1 MMMGSDW
8 AWGWGGMWFGW
19 LLLIGFT
26 VAVIVLAVW
35 SIRLSTP
42 AGRIDSGA
50 ASREQQASSALDIL
64 QARYARSEI
73 TKAEYLDMRATLQRP

>member
-35 SIRLSTP
+35 FDQFIK
-42 AGRIDSGA
+42 
-50 ASREQQASSALDIL
+50 
-64 QARYARSEI
+64 ARQKR
-73 TKAEYLDMRATLQRP
+73 